1 MSFIGKAGTNSC
13 AGFLSFN
20 TEVLHFN
27 VYFGVSSTLQN
38 SIAQLPVEE
47 LDRIQEYLQNSGL
60 AQR

>member
-1 MSFIGKAGTNSC
+1 MFKNPDCVHSF
-13 AGFLSFN
+13 
-20 TEVLHFN
+20 
-27 VYFGVSSTLQN
+27 TLQN